1 MGQTARRLRKAV
13 ARLGRTRRNETVPP
27 KLRRELVGYAVV
39 ERRAGRSWRSIA
51 AELGV
56 SGSSLQRWS
65 APVSGEAPAMR
76 RVALRK
82 AAVKTVRLTEGARS
96 LVLVTAGGQRLE
108 GLAVEEALTLLRALG
123 G

>member
-1 MGQTARRLRKAV
+1 MGETARRLRKAV
-13 ARLGRTRRNETVPP
+13 AGLGRTRRNETVPP
-27 KLRRELVGYAVV
+27 KLRGELVGYALV

-65 APVSGEAPAMR
+65 PATRGEAPAMR
-76 RVALRK
+76 RVALREG
-82 AAVKTVRLTEGARS
+82 AVKTVRFSEGPRS
-96 LVLVTAGGQRLE
+96 LVLVTAGGHRLE